1 MKAVKE
7 VATKFIVRI
16 AREIVPAAG
25 KSFSEGQ
32 FVRTGLL
39 IAASE
44 LLSWY
49 QKSCS
54 HCQPATCDSVTKRD

>member
-16 AREIVPAAG
+16 ARKIAPAAG
-25 KSFSEGQ
+25 KSFNERE

-54 HCQPATCDSVTKRD
+54 ECQPVTCDSVTKRD